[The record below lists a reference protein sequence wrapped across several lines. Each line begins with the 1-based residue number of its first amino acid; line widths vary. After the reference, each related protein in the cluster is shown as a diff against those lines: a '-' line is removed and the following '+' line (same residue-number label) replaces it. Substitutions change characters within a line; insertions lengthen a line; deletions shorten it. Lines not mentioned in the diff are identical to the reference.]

1 MGFQACRV
9 QVQATS
15 VERKRHMLK
24 QIILE
29 LGQLPEGPIFQQL
42 ALNLKWNLSKALK
55 KWKFP
60 IFR

>member
-9 QVQATS
+9 QVKATS

-42 ALNLKWNLSKALK
+42 ALNLK
-55 KWKFP
+55 
-60 IFR
+60 